1 MVYNM
6 ALYIHRKMLKKK
18 KKEFESILKF
28 LWQHLHVYK
37 WSFCYSIYNQVKLM
51 KQVKEEADRNKQ
63 SEARRNKEVAQLK
76 RDQIQK
82 ENRIRNLEKEKK
94 QKETVLKRKV
104 EEVHYT
110 YIISVIFIYS
120 IATLYIQNIKNKSS
134 VTK

>member
-1 MVYNM
+1 ME
-6 ALYIHRKMLKKK
+6 AITCIQF
-18 KKEFESILKF
+18 EFSL
-28 LWQHLHVYK
+28 
-37 WSFCYSIYNQVKLM
+37 IYYQVKLM

-104 EEVHYT
+104 EEVLRLKL
-110 YIISVIFIYS
+110 SVLSLFI
-120 IATLYIQNIKNKSS
+120 
-134 VTK
+134 V

>member
-1 MVYNM
+1 ME
-6 ALYIHRKMLKKK
+6 AITCIQF
-18 KKEFESILKF
+18 EFSL
-28 LWQHLHVYK
+28 
-37 WSFCYSIYNQVKLM
+37 IYNQVKLM

-104 EEVHYT
+104 EEVLRLKL
-110 YIISVIFIYS
+110 SVLSLFI
-120 IATLYIQNIKNKSS
+120 
-134 VTK
+134 V

>member
-1 MVYNM
+1 ME
-6 ALYIHRKMLKKK
+6 AITCIQF
-18 KKEFESILKF
+18 EFSL
-28 LWQHLHVYK
+28 
-37 WSFCYSIYNQVKLM
+37 IYNQVKLM

-104 EEVHYT
+104 EEVHKLKLFY
-110 YIISVIFIYS
+110 
-120 IATLYIQNIKNKSS
+120 LYL
-134 VTK
+134 

>member
-1 MVYNM
+1 ME
-6 ALYIHRKMLKKK
+6 AITCIQF
-18 KKEFESILKF
+18 EFSL
-28 LWQHLHVYK
+28 
-37 WSFCYSIYNQVKLM
+37 IYYQVKLM

-104 EEVHYT
+104 EEVLRLNCQCY
-110 YIISVIFIYS
+110 
-120 IATLYIQNIKNKSS
+120 LYL
-134 VTK
+134 